1 MFLKLLQ
8 NHTLTNLTFVLV
20 LALGWLSYYQLPREQ
35 DPSIN
40 FNWVQIWAYWPGA
53 SAPDIE
59 ARVTGP
65 LEEGIKKVS
74 NIKFVSSTS
83 REGVSSILV
92 RFSDMDESQFDK
104 RMTDLRRELQARQS
118 ELPDTVKQP
127 DIFVISSSKAF
138 PTATLVVYGQS
149 GEEVMQGVAKNVK
162 DDLSRLKGVDDVLSV
177 GDRDAELQVDF
188 LPHRLLG
195 LGISAVDLAD
205 TVRAY
210 FKDLAAGDLEIGD
223 QKWLI
228 RLSGTSSDPD
238 YIGSFPIS
246 SGHGEV
252 LLRNIA
258 DIKRGREKAREL
270 VHFKGQ
276 SAVLLLVYKKGRV
289 NNLELLEDVDAYI
302 HQQNLLA
309 DRTGVRLVLLD
320 DQTESTRAA
329 LSVMERNAV
338 IGLLL
343 VFLATW
349 AFLGFKMA
357 MFTSLGITFVLAG
370 TFGALSLV
378 GETLNISVLLGVVI
392 CLGMLVDDAVVVV
405 EAVYYRM
412 RQGLDSLASVK
423 AALHEVAPAVT
434 TAVLTTIAAFLPLM
448 LLPGVLG
455 DFMRVVPFVV
465 SVALIISLIE
475 AFWMLPSHIVEINPN
490 LTSHRRVQLLRNR
503 ATRRLRH
510 FYTGLLMRLLRRPKQ
525 GLYALITLF
534 GLVSLILFSGGV
546 RIDFFAADFYR
557 LFYVNVEMQPGTT
570 LEKTSAT
577 LDEIQ
582 IVIEDIL
589 QPSEA
594 RGVVNYVGQQ
604 FTDKEVLTGD
614 ERGQILV
621 SLNPQHSDGRDVQAI
636 IDSLSETVSAIPGP
650 INVSYLKRKMGPPTS
665 KPISIKVRGDD
676 ISEIRRAVT
685 TLRAILEQTPG
696 VGDIYDDDS
705 TGGMELQLQLN
716 PDAIT
721 RADLD
726 PVDVVRAVHLFAAGE
741 IVANTQYMGDRLDV
755 RVRAKPQ
762 AVQSVDTFMNNLV
775 GLRDGGGIALSEL
788 LTSHERSTVNNIRHQ
803 NFRRA
808 ITLEANLDTAISN
821 ALLANRQIEQ
831 QWKAFSDQFPGINLD
846 FSGEMDDVEESL
858 GAMVALFVLGIGLV
872 YLILGTQFNSYVQPL
887 IVLSVVP
894 LAFIGVILGLF
905 ISSNPLSLFTLYGA
919 VALAGIAANDA
930 IVLISTANEKLKRNM
945 PVATAVAYAARRR
958 VVPIMI
964 TSITTIAGLF
974 SLAIGLGGKSLIW
987 SPVATTIV
995 WGLAFSTVLTL
1006 FVIPSAYILCVK
1018 APSKK
1023 YSMLDT
1029 IDSSGRFF
1037 GHIVL
1042 RVKSAFGIASTH
1054 NDQALVVALDNPD
1067 HNKLYESGVSAWRE
1081 GDSFTAIKCFETL
1094 AGIYTNSSTLNLF
1107 AAQSLVRYMEEN
1119 GWDIGYMPRARR
1131 YLLKAN
1137 ALGADYD
1144 KLASLERICAAL
1156 ESEVLERDRD

>member
-1 MFLKLLQ
+1 MFYKLLQ
-8 NHTLTNLTFVLV
+8 NHTLTNLTFFLV

-53 SAPDIE
+53 TAPDIE
-59 ARVTGP
+59 ARVTEP
-65 LEEGIKKVS
+65 LEEGIKKVPDV
-74 NIKFVSSTS
+74 KFVSSTS

-92 RFSDMDESQFDK
+92 RFSDMDEDQFDK

-118 ELPDTVKQP
+118 DLPDTVKQP

-149 GEEVMQGVAKNVK
+149 GEEVMHDTAKNVK
-162 DDLSRLKGVDDVLSV
+162 DDLSRMKGIDDVLSV

-210 FKDLAAGDLEIGD
+210 FKDLAAGDLQIGD

-228 RLSGTSSDPD
+228 RLSGTSSDPE
-238 YIGSFPIS
+238 YIGSFPIA

-258 DIKRGREKAREL
+258 DITRGREKAREL
-270 VHFKGQ
+270 VRFKGQ
-276 SAVLLLVYKKGRV
+276 PAVLLLVYKKGKV
-289 NNLELLEDVDAYI
+289 NNLELLEKVDAYI
-302 HQQNLLA
+302 HQKNQLA
-309 DRTGVRLVLLD
+309 QRTGVHLALLD

-329 LSVMERNAV
+329 LSVMERNAL

-343 VFLATW
+343 VLLATW
-349 AFLGFKMA
+349 AFLGFKIA

-370 TFGALSLV
+370 TFWALSLV

-392 CLGMLVDDAVVVV
+392 SLGMLVDDAVVVV
-405 EAVYYRM
+405 EAIYYRM
-412 RQGLDSLASVK
+412 RQGVDALSSVT
-423 AALHEVAPAVT
+423 AALQEVGPAVT

-475 AFWMLPSHIVEINPN
+475 AFWILPSHIVELKPN
-490 LTSHRRVQLLRNR
+490 LSSRHRVQLLRNK

-510 FYTGLLMRLLRRPKQ
+510 FYTVLLIRLLRRPKQ
-525 GLYALITLF
+525 GLYALLIL
-534 GLVSLILFSGGV
+534 LASISLILFSGGV
-546 RIDFFAADFYR
+546 RIDFFAADYYR

-570 LEKTSAT
+570 LEKTSST

-582 IVIEDIL
+582 TVIEEAL
-589 QPSEA
+589 QADEA

-604 FTDKEVLTGD
+604 FTDKEVLSGD
-614 ERGQILV
+614 NRGQILV
-621 SLNPQHSDGRDVQAI
+621 SLKPLGSGGRDVQAV
-636 IDSLSETVSAIPGP
+636 IDSVSEAVSDIPGP

-665 KPISIKVRGDD
+665 KAISIKVRGDD
-676 ISEIRRAVT
+676 IVEIRRAVS

-696 VGDIYDDDS
+696 VADIYDDDS
-705 TGGMELQLQLN
+705 AGGMELQLQLN

-721 RADLD
+721 RAELD
-726 PVDVVRAVHLFAAGE
+726 PVEVVRAVHLYAAGE
-741 IVANTQYMGDRLDV
+741 IVANTQYMGDRLNV

-762 AVQSVDTFMNNLV
+762 AIQDIDTFMNNSI
-775 GLRDGGGIALSEL
+775 GLSDGGGIALSEL
-788 LTSHERSTVNNIRHQ
+788 LTYKERSTVSNIRHQ
-803 NFRRA
+803 DFRRA

-821 ALLANRQIEQ
+821 TLLANRQIEQ
-831 QWKAFSDQFPGINLD
+831 QWQAFSRQFPGVNLD

-858 GAMVALFVLGIGLV
+858 GAMVALFILGIGLV
-872 YLILGTQFNSYVQPL
+872 YLVLGTQFNSYIQPL
-887 IVLSVVP
+887 IVLTVVP
-894 LAFIGVILGLF
+894 LAFIGVVLGLF
-905 ISSNPLSLFTLYGA
+905 ISGNPLSLFTLYGV
-919 VALAGIAANDA
+919 VALGGIAANDA
-930 IVLISTANEKLKRNM
+930 IVLISTINGKLTTNT

-974 SLAIGLGGKSLIW
+974 SLAVGLGGKSLIW

-995 WGLAFSTVLTL
+995 WGLTFSTLLSL
-1006 FVIPSAYILCVK
+1006 FVIPLAYIVCIKTSVK
-1018 APSKK
+1018 QYTMLGA
-1023 YSMLDT
+1023 LDT
-1029 IDSSGRFF
+1029 SLGVYGQMLYRIKVILGFSDRQDDP
-1037 GHIVL
+1037 VL
-1042 RVKSAFGIASTH
+1042 A
-1054 NDQALVVALDNPD
+1054 VALNNVE
-1067 HNKLYESGVSAWRE
+1067 HKQLYDSGILAWRE
-1081 GDSFTAIKCFETL
+1081 GDSFSAIKCFENL
-1094 AGIYTNSSTLNLF
+1094 SDEYKNSSTLNLF
-1107 AAQSLVRYMEEN
+1107 AAQALIRYMEEN
-1119 GWDIGYMPRARR
+1119 GWDVGYMPRARR
-1131 YLLKAN
+1131 YLIRARQS
-1137 ALGADYD
+1137 GADYHTLD
-1144 KLASLERICAAL
+1144 ILEKACDAL
-1156 ESEVLERDRD
+1156 DEDRV